1 MKWFYIIIIIIIYIL
16 LKNKKSK
23 QGLNTNIKK
32 IQSNLILERLQS
44 TPSIET
50 FIPNELFK
58 FVIINKD
65 TNQKFELITLS
76 QLSKKLQT
84 FIHDNLDVIGLPE
97 NIVQKKKLQDLIDN
111 NRDLTFIPDNDIIFA
126 VIKED
131 LENKDITDMER
142 LIAFEKKDII
152 PQYISNSN
160 SLVKIIE
167 EHPFSSKL
175 YSIDNN
181 LLSISMLNNYTFKNS
196 ISPIIKIENDTI
208 NGNFLNLQEII
219 IKNIKLYKIFL
230 TNTKTNIGFY
240 KGDL

>member
-1 MKWFYIIIIIIIYIL
+1 MKWFYIIIIIIIYNL
-16 LKNKKSK
+16 FKKNKSVKK
-23 QGLNTNIKK
+23 QEVTKE
-32 IQSNLILERLQS
+32 Q
-44 TPSIET
+44 

-58 FVIINKD
+58 FVIINTD

-97 NIVQKKKLQDLIDN
+97 NIVQKKKLKDLIDN
-111 NRDLTFIPDNDIIFA
+111 NRDLTYIPDNDIIFA
-126 VIKED
+126 IKRED
-131 LENKDITDMER
+131 LNNKDITDMER
-142 LIAFEKKDII
+142 LIAFDKTDMI

-175 YSIDNN
+175 YTINNN
-181 LLSISMLNNYTFKNS
+181 LLSISMMNNYTLKNN
-196 ISPIIKIENDTI
+196 IAPIVKIENDTI
-208 NGNFLNLQEII
+208 NNNFINLQEII

-230 TNTKTNIGFY
+230 TNTKSNIGFF
-240 KGDL
+240 KDNL

>member
-16 LKNKKSK
+16 LKNKKQK
-23 QGLNTNIKK
+23 LNTNIKK
-32 IQSNLILERLQS
+32 IQSNLIL
-44 TPSIET
+44 ET

-65 TNQKFELITLS
+65 TNQKYELITLS

-97 NIVQKKKLQDLIDN
+97 NIVQKKKLQDLIEN
-111 NRDLTFIPDNDIIFA
+111 NRDLTFIPDNDIVFA
-126 VIKED
+126 VRKED
-131 LENKDITDMER
+131 LEDKDITDMER

-160 SLVKIIE
+160 SLVKVIE
-167 EHPFSSKL
+167 DHPFPSKL
-175 YSIDNN
+175 YSINNN
-181 LLSISMLNNYTFKNS
+181 LLSISMLNNYTLKNS

-208 NGNFLNLQEII
+208 NENFLNLQEII

>member
-1 MKWFYIIIIIIIYIL
+1 MNWFYIIIIIIIYIL
-16 LKNKKSK
+16 LKNKKP
-23 QGLNTNIKK
+23 KK
-32 IQSNLILERLQS
+32 IK
-44 TPSIET
+44 ET

-65 TNQKFELITLS
+65 TNQKYELITLS

-84 FIHDNLDVIGLPE
+84 FIHDNLDIIGLPE
-97 NIVQKKKLQDLIDN
+97 NIVQKKKLQDLIEN

-126 VIKED
+126 VRKED
-131 LENKDITDMER
+131 LEDKDITDMER
-142 LIAFEKKDII
+142 LIAFEKEDII

-160 SLVKIIE
+160 SLVKVIE
-167 EHPFSSKL
+167 DPPFPSKL
-175 YSIDNN
+175 YSINNN
-181 LLSISMLNNYTFKNS
+181 LLSISMLNNYTLRNS

-230 TNTKTNIGFY
+230 TNTNTNIGFY
-240 KGDL
+240 KGDF

>member
-1 MKWFYIIIIIIIYIL
+1 MKWFYIIIIIIIYNL
-16 LKNKKSK
+16 FKKNKSVKK
-23 QGLNTNIKK
+23 QEVTKE
-32 IQSNLILERLQS
+32 Q
-44 TPSIET
+44 

-58 FVIINKD
+58 FVIINTD
-65 TNQKFELITLS
+65 TDQKFELITLS

-84 FIHDNLDVIGLPE
+84 FIHDNLDTIGLPE

-167 EHPFSSKL
+167 EHPSSSKL

-230 TNTKTNIGFY
+230 TNTNTNIGFY

>member
-1 MKWFYIIIIIIIYIL
+1 MIVIYNL
-16 LKNKKSK
+16 FKKNKSVKK
-23 QGLNTNIKK
+23 QEVTKE
-32 IQSNLILERLQS
+32 Q
-44 TPSIET
+44 

-65 TNQKFELITLS
+65 TNERFELITLS

-111 NRDLTFIPDNDIIFA
+111 NRDLTYIPDNDIIFA
-126 VIKED
+126 IRRED
-131 LENKDITDMER
+131 LDNKDITDMER
-142 LIAFEKKDII
+142 LIAFDKTDMI

-160 SLVKIIE
+160 SLVKVIE
-167 EHPFSSKL
+167 NHPFSSKL
-175 YSIDNN
+175 YGIDNN
-181 LLSISMLNNYTFKNS
+181 LLSVSMMNNYTLKNN
-196 ISPIIKIENDTI
+196 IAPIVKIENDTI
-208 NGNFLNLQEII
+208 NDNFLNLQEII

-230 TNTKTNIGFY
+230 TTTKSNIGFY